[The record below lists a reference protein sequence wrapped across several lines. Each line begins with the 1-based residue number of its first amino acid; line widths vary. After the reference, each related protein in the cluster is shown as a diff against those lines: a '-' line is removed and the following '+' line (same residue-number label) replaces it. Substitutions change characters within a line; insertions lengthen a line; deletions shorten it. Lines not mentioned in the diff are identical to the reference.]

1 MHEYKTELLP
11 LLRSQILRIQKLAR
25 SSSPRIDPHLD
36 MIFRKS
42 ALAAAAATAM
52 GALLQFGAVSG
63 EVPGPSIVGVASSGN
78 FILLQ
83 EETSVVGVLPSST
96 SSSLRISSD
105 VPTTVQRYAGAG
117 GPLDEGFLVVL
128 VSSTCDGDVG
138 AVAPI
143 VDFGMA
149 GGADAVVTVRVGIP
163 EEDGASDMPFL
174 GSSSYDAA
182 WHEPDCETGAG
193 YGGSSTAVCETQ
205 TECDEMRK
213 FLGIGT
219 FRASGEFGTKGCFS
233 KNGIAYWGSGGSAD
247 DISRMDLPGIQERIL
262 CVDDGFERVR
272 TPCTTRAECDEMRQ
286 RMGIS
291 HFYEGS
297 FPTKGCFSKLG
308 RAYWGTT
315 DGSVEELSSGDLP
328 GVRERI
334 WCEDISVAAA
344 TETGPSNTVSAL
356 QLGET
361 NADAHMQRES
371 ATSSASSIKTFAL
384 GSIIRNVISSCAAS
398 SPAPRSRALGSCAYN
413 VEVLVGGCVYG

>member
-1 MHEYKTELLP
+1 
-11 LLRSQILRIQKLAR
+11 
-25 SSSPRIDPHLD
+25 

-42 ALAAAAATAM
+42 ALAAAAATAI
-52 GALLQFGAVSG
+52 GALLQFEAVSG
-63 EVPGPSIVGVASSGN
+63 VVPGPSIAGVASSGN
-78 FILLQ
+78 FILR
-83 EETSVVGVLPSST
+83 EETAVVGVLPSST

-105 VPTTVQRYAGAG
+105 VPTTVQRYAGVG
-117 GPLDEGFLVVL
+117 GPLDGSYLVVL
-128 VSSTCDGDVG
+128 VSSTCDGGG

-143 VDFGMA
+143 VDVGMA
-149 GGADAVVTVRVGIP
+149 GADAVVTVRVGIP
-163 EEDGASDMPFL
+163 EDGSASDMPFL

-193 YGGSSTAVCETQ
+193 YGGSSAAVCATQ
-205 TECDEMRK
+205 AECDEMRK

-219 FRASGEFGTKGCFS
+219 FRVSGEFGTRGCFS
-233 KNGIAYWGSGGSAD
+233 KNGIAYWGSGGSVD

-272 TPCTTRAECDEMRQ
+272 TPCTTRAECDEVRQ
-286 RMGIS
+286 RMGIA

-308 RAYWGTT
+308 RAYWGT

-344 TETGPSNTVSAL
+344 TERGPSNTVSAL
-356 QLGET
+356 QLGDT
-361 NADAHMQRES
+361 DHMQRES

-384 GSIIRNVISSCAAS
+384 GSIIRNAISSCAAS
-398 SPAPRSRALGSCAYN
+398 SPAPRSRALESCAYN
-413 VEVLVGGCVYG
+413 VEVLVGGCFYG